1 MGLFDQVIGGV
12 TGSQGES
19 SSTSP
24 LVKALLLSPLL
35 LLLAAKALPATLT
48 APKLRKLL
56 ARRIRPTQAPTR
68 SRAAFSGRAEF
79 ERAEYPT
86 QTPHEWRPS

>member
-12 TGSQGES
+12 TGSPGGS

-24 LVKALLLSPLL
+24 VVKALL
-35 LLLAAKALPATLT
+35 LLLAARRLPATLT

-56 ARRIRPTQAPTR
+56 ARRTKPTQAPTR
-68 SRAAFSGRAEF
+68 SRAAFSRA
-79 ERAEYPT
+79 R
-86 QTPHEWRPS
+86 QL